1 MESKKH
7 ISSISDDLIY
17 KRNRDTYAE
26 NKSMDTKGE
35 CGEWDGLGGWKWYI
49 YTADTVHKSE
59 FIVKLK
65 ELYSV
70 LCGDLNGKET
80 QKEGVYVYI

>member
-49 YTADTVHKSE
+49 RISRREKS
-59 FIVKLK
+59 FFSKW
-65 ELYSV
+65 
-70 LCGDLNGKET
+70 
-80 QKEGVYVYI
+80 

>member
-26 NKSMDTKGE
+26 NKSMDTKE
-35 CGEWDGLGGWKWYI
+35 EKGGW
-49 YTADTVHKSE
+49 D
-59 FIVKLK
+59 
-65 ELYSV
+65 ELE
-70 LCGDLNGKET
+70 DWD
-80 QKEGVYVYI
+80 